1 MLVALTIEELN
12 CLHLLRNLQNFNIPL
27 VLVGILLL
35 MNLTRREGKSFENM
49 FLNYKTTQL
58 LRELRA

>member
-12 CLHLLRNLQNFNIPL
+12 CLDLLRNLQDFNIPL
-27 VLVGILLL
+27 VLVRISLL

-49 FLNYKTTQL
+49 FLNYTRTQL
-58 LRELRA
+58 LRDLRA